1 LTAPTSTGWTEGA
14 DSHPAWS
21 PDGARLAFTS
31 YRTGKAQIYT
41 MDHAGANLLKITNQ
55 AYGAADPSWYR

>member
-1 LTAPTSTGWTEGA
+1 
-14 DSHPAWS
+14 
-21 PDGARLAFTS
+21 
-31 YRTGKAQIYT
+31 